1 MFLVRNVFH
10 ANPGKAKALVDIFK
24 KAQPLLEKTGLV
36 RNTRI
41 LTDSV
46 ATFWTVVIESE
57 VEDLNPYLDMAGIVS
72 QKPEIGEAMK
82 GYIDLVNGGHREVFR
97 IE

>member
-1 MFLVRNVFH
+1 MFVVRNIFQ
-10 ANPGKAKALVDIFK
+10 AKSGKAKELVAIFK
-24 KAQPLLEKTGLV
+24 KAAPLIEATGLT

-41 LTDSV
+41 LTDTVS
-46 ATFWTVVIESE
+46 TFWTVVLESE
-57 VEDLNPYLDMAGIVS
+57 VEDLNGYMDMAKIVS

-82 GYIDLVNGGHREVFR
+82 GYIDLISGGRREVLR